1 MEVHRNSQPMEWF
14 EKTETSQYL
23 LNEAV
28 TSIFRIVYQEKKSPN
43 PDKELMNNLEA
54 QSVFFK
60 SLLREPKNFRSLKSM
75 DLIINQF
82 TPILNDLRKIEHDQ
96 QLS

>member
-1 MEVHRNSQPMEWF
+1 MEWF

-28 TSIFRIVYQEKKSPN
+28 TSIFRIVYLEKKLPN
-43 PDKELMNNLEA
+43 PDKELMSNLEA
-54 QSVFFK
+54 QSVFLK
-60 SLLREPKNFRSLKSM
+60 SLLREPKNFLSLKSM

-82 TPILNDLRKIEHDQ
+82 TPMLNYLKKVEQDQ
-96 QLS
+96 

>member
-1 MEVHRNSQPMEWF
+1 MENYRNYQPIDWF

-23 LNEAV
+23 LNEIV
-28 TSIFRIVYQEKKSPN
+28 TSIFRIVYLANKLPN
-43 PDKELMNNLEA
+43 PDKELINNLEA

-60 SLLREPKNFRSLKSM
+60 SLLREPKNFLSLKNM

-82 TPILNDLRKIEHDQ
+82 TPMLNYLKKIERDQ
-96 QLS
+96 QLY